1 MKIVKL
7 LALVITLAFSAT
19 LVSAQD
25 YRIQAGDS
33 LSIEVLEDP
42 SLNRGVAVLPNGQI
56 NFPYAG
62 SVQAAGLTVAEVE
75 AALRSGISSNFAS
88 PPTAFVAVRPSA
100 PLGVGGGTG
109 RSTRTIDVYFLGEVA
124 TPGRAELERGT
135 TLLQAL
141 AVSGG
146 VSRFAA
152 TKRIQLRRSDKSG
165 AQTVTTIN
173 YKALTKGA
181 TLSNDIELKDGDVIL
196 VPERRLF
203 E

>member
-1 MKIVKL
+1 M
-7 LALVITLAFSAT
+7 
-19 LVSAQD
+19 
-25 YRIQAGDS
+25 
-33 LSIEVLEDP
+33 
-42 SLNRGVAVLPNGQI
+42 PNGQI

-88 PPTAFVAVRPSA
+88 PPTVFVAVRPSA